1 MAIVNLHIE
10 VNQKYKNYIIEA
22 YRLIVVIFTAQI
34 IFSCMNPDK
43 NFFSDAFTGDILN
56 DNILVFTIV
65 ILVAVAFYTMVV
77 QELLK
82 ID

>member
-43 NFFSDAFTGDILN
+43 NFFSEAFTGDI
-56 DNILVFTIV
+56 F
-65 ILVAVAFYTMVV
+65 
-77 QELLK
+77 K
-82 ID
+82 